1 VAPAPL
7 AVSLGDPAGVGP
19 ELICEAWARREEERL
34 PPFFVC
40 GGFGTLSEAARR
52 RGIDAWYSTV
62 EDPAEFS
69 RLPERVLPV
78 VGGFDAGYHP
88 GLPEETGGWLALE
101 SLKLATRLVLEGRA
115 SGLVTGPIAK
125 AELAKVGFSFPG
137 QTEFVADAC
146 GVAGEDAV
154 MMLAG
159 PTLRTVPLTVHIPLA
174 DVPARLTA
182 ELIVNRARIV
192 DAALRR
198 DFGIVAPR
206 LAVCG
211 LNPHAGEA
219 GRMGHEEIEII
230 KPALAAL
237 RAEGIDATG
246 PHPAD
251 TLFAPHKRAT
261 YDVAI
266 AMYHDQALVPL
277 KALDFDQGVNVTLGL
292 PIVRTSPD
300 HGTAF
305 DIAGKGIADPG
316 AMIAAIRMAGEI
328 AARRAAA

>member
-1 VAPAPL
+1 VKPL

-19 ELICEAWARREEERL
+19 ELIIEAWARREAEGL

-40 GGFGTLSEAARR
+40 GGLGTLSEAAQT
-52 RGIDAWYSTV
+52 RGIDAWNSSV
-62 EDPAEFS
+62 DDPTELS
-69 RLPERVLPV
+69 RFPERVVPV
-78 VGGFDAGYHP
+78 VGDFDAGYHP
-88 GLPEETGGWLALE
+88 GQPEETGGWLALE
-101 SLKLATRLVLEGRA
+101 SLKLATRLVLEGKA

-146 GVAGEDAV
+146 DVAADDAV

-174 DVPARLTA
+174 EVSTHLTA
-182 ELIVNRARIV
+182 ALIVNKARVV

-198 DFGIVAPR
+198 DFGIAAPR
-206 LAVCG
+206 IAVCG

-219 GRMGHEEIEII
+219 GRMGREEIDII
-230 KPALAAL
+230 NPALAAL

-251 TLFAPHKRAT
+251 TLFAPHRRAT

-266 AMYHDQALVPL
+266 AMYHDQALIPL

-305 DIAGKGIADPG
+305 DIAGKGIADPS

-328 AARRAAA
+328 AARRASA